1 VLQEKLL
8 KQRLNQTEKR
18 KDSEL
23 EPILILGMFV
33 SSFAGSL
40 LAILGYTSYQKRKQ
54 LKVAI
59 NLYKELKQ
67 TIDTEI
73 SFAQL
78 AEQLRKEG
86 FGND

>member
-1 VLQEKLL
+1 MQ
-8 KQRLNQTEKR
+8 
-18 KDSEL
+18 
-23 EPILILGMFV
+23 ILGMFV

-40 LAILGYTSYQKRKQ
+40 FAILAYTNYQKRKQ
-54 LKVAI
+54 LKIAM
-59 NLYKELKQ
+59 NLYKELRE

-73 SFAQL
+73 SFAEL

>member
-1 VLQEKLL
+1 M
-8 KQRLNQTEKR
+8 KQKLNQTEKR

-23 EPILILGMFV
+23 KLILILGMFV

-40 LAILGYTSYQKRKQ
+40 LAILGYTSYQRKKQ
-54 LKVAI
+54 LKVAM
-59 NLYKELKQ
+59 NLYKELREK
-67 TIDTEI
+67 IDTEI
-73 SFAQL
+73 SFAEL